1 MLSCRDPVPLRT
13 GPPPL
18 LPEINGAGAKCLSQL
33 QTIWFQSLFIVFW
46 RGVRRFRGG
55 VGKPACP
62 LGAEVSGWRAFE
74 LDYDSCIFIIISY
87 VCEKMSSVG
96 RLISEM
102 DNPLFVCDRN
112 PEARFLF
119 RIVRN

>member
-1 MLSCRDPVPLRT
+1 MPVATSNDLVSISFHRVLARSTPVS
-13 GPPPL
+13 G
-18 LPEINGAGAKCLSQL
+18 
-33 QTIWFQSLFIVFW
+33 
-46 RGVRRFRGG
+46 GG